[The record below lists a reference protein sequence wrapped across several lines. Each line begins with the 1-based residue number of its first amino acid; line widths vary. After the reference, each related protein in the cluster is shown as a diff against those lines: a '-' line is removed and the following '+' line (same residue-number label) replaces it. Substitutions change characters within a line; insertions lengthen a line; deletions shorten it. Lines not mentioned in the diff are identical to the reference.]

1 MRLAASALFLLSSMT
16 RGTGAAAQSL
26 QERIAMCPACHGETG
41 QSVNPDIPSI
51 GGQPR
56 LFVMYQ
62 LFFYRDGR
70 RKSPEM
76 NAIAKDI
83 SDADLTA
90 LSDYVAKLPPMKP
103 VEGPVDKARYDRGAT
118 LAKERRCTV
127 CHNADYSGR
136 EQMPRLAGQ
145 HESYLVKAFKDYQTG
160 ARVGTQAVMAEA
172 VHGLGDDDFS
182 ALAHYLAHI
191 AP

>member
-1 MRLAASALFLLSSMT
+1 
-16 RGTGAAAQSL
+16 
-26 QERIAMCPACHGETG
+26 MCPACHGEKG
-41 QSVNPDIPSI
+41 QSANPDIPSI

-90 LSDYVAKLPPMKP
+90 LSDYVAKLPAMKP
-103 VEGPVDKARYDRGAT
+103 ADEPVDKARYDRGAA
-118 LAKERRCTV
+118 LAKERMCGV

-145 HESYLVKAFKDYQTG
+145 HEKYLIKAFKDYQAG

-172 VHGLGDDDFS
+172 VRGLGDDDLA
-182 ALAHYLAHI
+182 ALAHYLAH
-191 AP
+191 AKP